1 MRERVKQWRQKVTSF
16 LEKHIK
22 PQSIQMTIALS
33 FTIVSVISM
42 GILGISLYNRFVNKM
57 EDMTTQSAEQLLNQ
71 TAINLESYLRNMR
84 RISDAMYY
92 SVIKDKDLATD
103 SLDEEMNLLYEANK
117 DNLISIACYTNDGRL
132 VAAAP
137 VATEKNNLDIVDQ
150 EWFTEAT
157 GQMEN
162 VHFSTPH
169 VQNLFDDPSY
179 RYYWVVSL
187 SQAVELTSGGNSTL
201 GVLLVDMNYSSIEQ
215 LLTKA
220 NTDNASE
227 YVYLMDGSGELIY
240 HPKQK
245 LIYTDLFSENNLVVA
260 SYEDGSHKEEFDGE
274 KRIVTVKTIS
284 YTGWKIVSVVPMSSF
299 DMGIS
304 GMRMFV
310 ILLMSLSMLMIILLN
325 QFVSANIAKPLKRLN
340 DSVKDWEAGNMNP
353 DIYVGGSLEVE
364 HLGKT
369 LRSTVAQIR
378 ELMHDILV
386 EQEEKRKS
394 ELDALQSQINPHF
407 LYNTLDSIVWMIEGE
422 HNKDAVFMVTQLASL
437 FRISLSRG
445 KNIIPLAQELKHA
458 ENYMNIQKVRYK
470 NNFSVVFD
478 IDENIR
484 DYLSVKLIIQPILE
498 NAIYYGVGDMD
509 PDDDAEIRI
518 HGWLIPD
525 TEKEK
530 TGEGGAAHRQM
541 IQAMSVGDIYIA
553 VSDNGYGMPPEVC
566 ENLLKDDEESR
577 KRVPKHGSGVGLVNV
592 HNRIRIRF
600 GAQYGLMAASEPDEG
615 TTITI
620 HLPAIPDTPENQK
633 LLESGHYRAKGGNQH
648 V

>member
-245 LIYTDLFSENNLVVA
+245 LIYTDLFSENNLVAA
-260 SYEDGSHKEEFDGE
+260 SYEDGSHKEEYDGE
-274 KRIVTVKTIS
+274 KTIS

-369 LRSTVAQIR
+369 LRSTVAQIQ

-422 HNKDAVFMVTQLASL
+422 RYEDAVFMVTQLASL

-445 KNIIPLAQELKHA
+445 KTIISMEDELKHA
-458 ENYMNIQKVRYK
+458 RNYMNIQKIRYK
-470 NNFSVVFD
+470 NKFTVEFQVED
-478 IDENIR
+478 AI
-484 DYLSVKLIIQPILE
+484 LSCCTVKLVIQPLLE
-498 NAIYYGVGDMD
+498 NAIYYGMESMDGDGEITVVGYRKG
-509 PDDDAEIRI
+509 DDVYVEVR
-518 HGWLIPD
+518 
-525 TEKEK
+525 
-530 TGEGGAAHRQM
+530 
-541 IQAMSVGDIYIA
+541 
-553 VSDNGYGMPPEVC
+553 DNGLGMPDEMVDALLT
-566 ENLLKDDEESR
+566 ENN
-577 KRVPKHGSGVGLVNV
+577 RVRKHGSGVGLINV
-592 HNRIRIRF
+592 HNRIRLRF
-600 GAQYGLMAASEPDEG
+600 GEPYGLEIDSCLDEG
-615 TTITI
+615 TTVRI
-620 HLPAIPDTPENQK
+620 HLPYIAYSPENTE
-633 LLESGHYRAKGGNQH
+633 LLEGGRLKQLKGERQDEEK
-648 V
+648 

>member
-245 LIYTDLFSENNLVVA
+245 LIYTDLFSENNLVAA
-260 SYEDGSHKEEFDGE
+260 SYEDASHKEEYDGE

-369 LRSTVAQIR
+369 LRSTVAQIQ

-422 HNKDAVFMVTQLASL
+422 RYEDAVFMVTQLASL

-445 KNIIPLAQELKHA
+445 KTIISMEDELKHA
-458 ENYMNIQKVRYK
+458 RNYMNIQKIRYK
-470 NNFSVVFD
+470 NKFTVEFQVED
-478 IDENIR
+478 AI
-484 DYLSVKLIIQPILE
+484 LSCCTVKLVIQPLLE
-498 NAIYYGVGDMD
+498 NAIYYGMESMDGDGEITVVGYRKG
-509 PDDDAEIRI
+509 DDVYVEVR
-518 HGWLIPD
+518 
-525 TEKEK
+525 
-530 TGEGGAAHRQM
+530 
-541 IQAMSVGDIYIA
+541 
-553 VSDNGYGMPPEVC
+553 DNGLGMPDEMVDALLT
-566 ENLLKDDEESR
+566 ENN
-577 KRVPKHGSGVGLVNV
+577 RVRKHGSGVGLINV
-592 HNRIRIRF
+592 HNRIRLRF
-600 GAQYGLMAASEPDEG
+600 GEPYGLEIDSCLDEG
-615 TTITI
+615 TTVRI
-620 HLPAIPDTPENQK
+620 HLPYIAYSPENTE
-633 LLESGHYRAKGGNQH
+633 LLEGGRLKQLKGERQDEEK
-648 V
+648 

>member
-103 SLDEEMNLLYEANK
+103 SLDEEMNLLCEANK
-117 DNLISIACYTNDGRL
+117 ANLISIACYTNDGRL

-245 LIYTDLFSENNLVVA
+245 LIYTDLFSENNLVAA
-260 SYEDGSHKEEFDGE
+260 SYEDGSHKEEYDGE

-369 LRSTVAQIR
+369 LRSTVAQIQ

-422 HNKDAVFMVTQLASL
+422 RYEDAVFMVTQLASL

-445 KNIIPLAQELKHA
+445 KTIISMEDELKHA
-458 ENYMNIQKVRYK
+458 RNYMNIQKIRYK
-470 NNFSVVFD
+470 NKFTVEFQVED
-478 IDENIR
+478 AI
-484 DYLSVKLIIQPILE
+484 LSCCTVKLVIQPLLE
-498 NAIYYGVGDMD
+498 NAIYYGMESMDGDGEITVVGYRKG
-509 PDDDAEIRI
+509 DDVYVEVR
-518 HGWLIPD
+518 
-525 TEKEK
+525 
-530 TGEGGAAHRQM
+530 
-541 IQAMSVGDIYIA
+541 
-553 VSDNGYGMPPEVC
+553 DNGLGMPDEMVDALLT
-566 ENLLKDDEESR
+566 ENN
-577 KRVPKHGSGVGLVNV
+577 RVRKHGSGVGLINV
-592 HNRIRIRF
+592 HNRIRLRF
-600 GAQYGLMAASEPDEG
+600 GEPYGLEIESCLDEG
-615 TTITI
+615 TTVRI
-620 HLPAIPDTPENQK
+620 HLPYIAYSPENTE
-633 LLESGHYRAKGGNQH
+633 LLEGGRLKQLKGERQDEEK
-648 V
+648 